1 MEKQWFVVQTYS
13 GFENNVKANLER
25 RIESMNMDEKIFRVL
40 VPIETVQEEVTNK
53 KGETKIKERE
63 VKIFPGYVLVEMVM
77 TDDSWYVVRNTPNVT
92 GFLGSVGGGSKP
104 TPLLPEEAENILGS
118 MGLVDLKSRYDFS
131 LGQIVRIKE
140 GAFENLEGTIEELD
154 ADAEKMKVSVDMFG
168 RETKVELDFAQVDK
182 ID

>member
-77 TDDSWYVVRNTPNVT
+77 TDDSWYVVR
-92 GFLGSVGGGSKP
+92 
-104 TPLLPEEAENILGS
+104 I
-118 MGLVDLKSRYDFS
+118 S
-131 LGQIVRIKE
+131 LDQWVLSI
-140 GAFENLEGTIEELD
+140 
-154 ADAEKMKVSVDMFG
+154 
-168 RETKVELDFAQVDK
+168 
-182 ID
+182 

>member
-1 MEKQWFVVQTYS
+1 MDKQWFVVQTYS

-63 VKIFPGYVLVEMVM
+63 IKIFPGYVLVEMVM

-92 GFLGSVGGGSKP
+92 GFLGSVGGSSKP
-104 TPLLPEEAENILGS
+104 TPLLPVEAENILGS
-118 MGLVDLKSRYDFS
+118 MGLVDMKSRYDFTM
-131 LGQIVRIKE
+131 GQIVRIKE
-140 GAFENLEGTIEELD
+140 GAFENLEGT
-154 ADAEKMKVSVDMFG
+154 
-168 RETKVELDFAQVDK
+168 VE
-182 ID
+182 

>member
-104 TPLLPEEAENILGS
+104 TPLLPEEVENILGS
-118 MGLVDLKSRYDFS
+118 MGLIDKKSRYNFAV
-131 LGQIVRIKE
+131 GEIVRIKE
-140 GAFENLEGTIEELD
+140 GAFKNFEGTVEEIELEK
-154 ADAEKMKVSVDMFG
+154 EKMKVSVDMFG
-168 RETKVELDFAQVDK
+168 RETKVEVDFVHVEK